1 MQRRSWDR
9 MVESV
14 ENRWRDENGIG
25 NHIMVAVREG
35 ARPLRTLI
43 NDTAFIDG
51 LIHDLEQLR
60 RLQYV
65 SVHTPDRPKREF
77 VQMTVEGEIGECAI
91 CQEVFKVGETII
103 PLPCNDTHPHVFHKH
118 CIQPWLASN
127 TTCPLCRG
135 KV

>member
-1 MQRRSWDR
+1 
-9 MVESV
+9 
-14 ENRWRDENGIG
+14 
-25 NHIMVAVREG
+25 MVAVREG

-77 VQMTVEGEIGECAI
+77 VQMTVEGEL
-91 CQEVFKVGETII
+91 VSVPSVRKFLK
-103 PLPCNDTHPHVFHKH
+103 
-118 CIQPWLASN
+118 
-127 TTCPLCRG
+127 
-135 KV
+135 